1 MQRNPSFY
9 RLALPM
15 ATSLLL
21 FGCASAQLNYN
32 TLDIASS
39 VDSLYT
45 RQALD
50 NLSKYID
57 NPEGIPSQMDIL
69 QGTVQTSNSITPSL
83 SAPLS
88 QAITSTGSRAAATFT
103 TTHTS
108 VLAGAGASLGA
119 SDNWQQNWNVVPLSD
134 ANTLRNLRALY
145 RYVIYPDVSALKAEY
160 TVARVAETN
169 KFVDDPYAIS
179 EPQCVLC
186 TASHNV
192 NRRLRGGWL
201 YWTPGNPPP
210 SDTQIVDLGTHGN
223 RQLFMTEH
231 DYLNGY
237 LSDFVLFLMPVAPL
251 TAGGSPPK
259 AGTVGPSGR
268 AAPSGNRGPYIN
280 RPGTQVGPQLIPP
293 GIQF

>member
-1 MQRNPSFY
+1 MQRHPVFSPLTLSLIPSF
-9 RLALPM
+9 
-15 ATSLLL
+15 LLL
-21 FGCASAQLNYN
+21 GCASGQLNYN

-39 VDSLYT
+39 VESLYT

-57 NPEGIPSQMDIL
+57 NPDGIPSQMDLL
-69 QGTVQTSNSITPSL
+69 QGTVQTANSVTPSL

-88 QAITSTGSRAAATFT
+88 QAITSTGARAGALFT
-103 TTHTS
+103 TTHTG
-108 VLAGAGASLGA
+108 VLAGASATLGA
-119 SDNWQQNWNVVPLSD
+119 SDTWQQNWNVVPLSD

-160 TVARVAETN
+160 TVARVAEE
-169 KFVDDPYAIS
+169 KQFVDDPYAIS

-186 TASHNV
+186 TPKHNV
-192 NRRLRGGWL
+192 NPRLHAGWL

-210 SDTQIVDLGTHGN
+210 SDTQIVDLGPHGN

-251 TAGGSPPK
+251 TAKGTPPK
-259 AGTVGPSGR
+259 PGTVGPNGR

-280 RPGTQVGPQLIPP
+280 RPGTTFGPQLIPP
-293 GIQF
+293 GIQP